1 MAGDSGFWAP
11 MAGLMLALTLAG
23 APALAAPTT
32 IPLQPFLDEDHLA
45 LSLDAPGGGKALFL
59 LDTGGGIT
67 LVSPDFAARLGCTP
81 WGQVTGFRMRGDRLD
96 LPRCDGA
103 TLTVGGKPHR
113 LPSALVIDLG
123 KFLPKEAPVVSGS
136 LALDAFAGEAVT
148 LDLAGRRLIVETP
161 ASLKARIAHAI
172 EAPLRISREAGG
184 LARVPL
190 IGIPTPKGLLWMELD
205 CGSDG
210 QVIMA
215 PHAAEALALD
225 PKRRSGQTISAL
237 VAPGLTLQG
246 KVQVEPL
253 ILDGNIGAPVL
264 RHWVVTLDLAHERLW
279 LAPAPA
285 APPHA

>member
-1 MAGDSGFWAP
+1 MLGPDGRWA
-11 MAGLMLALTLAG
+11 AGLVLAG
-23 APALAAPTT
+23 ALAGASAHAAPTT

-59 LDTGGGIT
+59 LDTGGGVT
-67 LVSPDFAARLGCTP
+67 LVSPDFAARLGCRP
-81 WGQVTGFRMRGDRLD
+81 WGQVTGFRMRGDRMD

-103 TLTVGGKPHR
+103 TLTVGGKPRR

-136 LALDAFAGEAVT
+136 LALDAFAGQSVT

-161 ASLKARIAHAI
+161 ASLKARIAHAV

-190 IGIPTPKGLLWMELD
+190 MGIPTPSGILWMELD

-210 QVIMA
+210 PVIMD
-215 PHAAEALALD
+215 PHAAEALGLD
-225 PKRRSGQTISAL
+225 PKRRNGQTISAI
-237 VAPGLTLQG
+237 VAPGLTLTG

-253 ILDGNIGAPVL
+253 ILDGNIGAPIL
-264 RHWVVTLDLAHERLW
+264 KHWIVTLDLAHERLW
-279 LAPAPA
+279 LSPAPVPSA
-285 APPHA
+285 HG